1 MFSSLS
7 LKTYANCPSV
17 TFWVARDVRHVVPT
31 PNWFPSFLTS
41 PTRGQ
46 CCRSC
51 QLSPHFPL
59 QRVHKS
65 VPPPPPA
72 GAQMTPGK
80 GSLCAWKVSPLT
92 TTTTTFWSPSL
103 PIYGLLLSVFGP
115 RWPICAAGDAPEG
128 FRASSPITPLTPKL
142 NGGENWYPMCIDE
155 VPNNKKQSVTKL
167 ASASVLITYL
177 STGIWWCDDSFPP
190 QIPWIYTIYN
200 EIRSP

>member
-1 MFSSLS
+1 MQIALLWPFGWPGKFVMLSQLVPVILDLPHQGPMLSFWPTFSSFS
-7 LKTYANCPSV
+7 TSESTQICP
-17 TFWVARDVRHVVPT
+17 PM
-31 PNWFPSFLTS
+31 
-41 PTRGQ
+41 GE
-46 CCRSC
+46 
-51 QLSPHFPL
+51 
-59 QRVHKS
+59 
-65 VPPPPPA
+65 
-72 GAQMTPGK
+72 MTPGK